1 MPEVPRTPLERQVDA
16 LRASAPDCLLL
27 VEVGYK
33 FIAFAE
39 DAHTAAAALGLSA
52 FRSRSVTTAVFPTTR
67 LEVHAH
73 RLLCAGHRVAIALQ
87 SETAAERRDG
97 ADPRAAT
104 FARHLVGAW
113 TLATWTCAPD
123 ASGSVSASRAA
134 AGDHNAA
141 PAELTED
148 GAWASPRVAPR
159 VLLVVHESGGGGGGG
174 GGGGAARKP
183 PAHARLISLLAID
196 VVAGTVASHSLR
208 FDGDDRSELL
218 LCLDALS
225 PIELLLPPRAA
236 LAEPTRRAIAAWCA
250 STPHPDA
257 AGGAAPGSAPSCG
270 WPRVEHASAA
280 AFAAAAAARTL
291 FHSGDGTSAAEEQV
305 EAQAGAQAEA
315 GPEAEALH
323 TLEEG
328 IACCVGA
335 ACGPLGRAV
344 PTSCHCCAPSR
355 ATVASRRGRAPRL
368 SVWAHACCATCTC
381 SPPPAAAP
389 PPPAHPPPLV
399 RPNSR

>member
-1 MPEVPRTPLERQVDA
+1 MLSEAAKRSAGAVEADGQPNTVSRYFLATGRPGSSSRCDKSSGGTGRPSKYFDRKPASAPPPKRLAVEMPPATPLEGSDVPEVPRTPLERQVDA

-174 GGGGAARKP
+174 GGG
-183 PAHARLISLLAID
+183 
-196 VVAGTVASHSLR
+196 
-208 FDGDDRSELL
+208 
-218 LCLDALS
+218 
-225 PIELLLPPRAA
+225 
-236 LAEPTRRAIAAWCA
+236 
-250 STPHPDA
+250 
-257 AGGAAPGSAPSCG
+257 
-270 WPRVEHASAA
+270 
-280 AFAAAAAARTL
+280 
-291 FHSGDGTSAAEEQV
+291 
-305 EAQAGAQAEA
+305 
-315 GPEAEALH
+315 
-323 TLEEG
+323 
-328 IACCVGA
+328 
-335 ACGPLGRAV
+335 
-344 PTSCHCCAPSR
+344 
-355 ATVASRRGRAPRL
+355 
-368 SVWAHACCATCTC
+368 
-381 SPPPAAAP
+381 
-389 PPPAHPPPLV
+389 
-399 RPNSR
+399 